1 MGRKF
6 NMAIES
12 RFYEKYKKEIKPQLE
27 KELNVKS
34 IMQVPKLEKIV
45 INMGLG
51 KAINDKSIV
60 KDAIEELTKITGQ
73 RAIETYARVSN
84 ASFKI
89 REGMPLGVKVTLRGE
104 KMYQF
109 LDKLITIALPRI
121 RDFRGVKHKAFDGN
135 GNYSLGISEYIIFP
149 EIDLDKVKVMKGCD
163 ISIVT
168 SANSNEDAYKLLEKF
183 GMPFKDIRKEEV

>member
-1 MGRKF
+1 
-6 NMAIES
+6 MAINS
-12 RFYEKYKKEIKPQLE
+12 RIYEKYNNEIKPQLF
-27 KELNVKS
+27 KELGVKS

-51 KAINDKSIV
+51 KAVNDKGVV
-60 KDAIEELTKITGQ
+60 KDGVEELTKIAGQ
-73 RAIETYARVSN
+73 KAIATYARFSN

-89 REGMPLGVKVTLRGE
+89 REGMPIGVKVTLRGE
-104 KMYQF
+104 KMYSF

-121 RDFRGVKHKAFDGN
+121 RDFRGIKSNAFDGR

-163 ISIVT
+163 ITLVT
-168 SANSNEDAYKLLEKF
+168 STTNNEHALALLTKF
-183 GMPFKDIRKEEV
+183 GLPFKHLKKEEA